1 MKDYDDKTL
10 MNFVRNN
17 NIKTAEDLSTK
28 FKQMYQDVIRI
39 MLENEMS
46 EQLGYDKFDRDSK
59 NTDNSRN
66 GHTHKKVRST
76 FGDLDIDIPR
86 DRNTEF
92 NPTIIPKHSKSL
104 SKDIENNIISM
115 YGRGMTTRDV
125 SDQVKEI
132 YGISLSAE
140 SISRIT
146 EDIMENAKE
155 WQARPLNSV
164 YPFLFLDAIHYS
176 VRTDGKVV
184 KRAAYVVLGINLDGI
199 KDVLGIYIG
208 ENESSKF
215 WLSVLTN
222 LKNRGVKDVF
232 IASVD
237 GLSGFPGAIN
247 SVFPQTKIQ
256 RCIVHQIRNS
266 LKYVSWKDKKEF
278 ARNLKEVYTSS
289 DSETGYDVLLK
300 IEEKWKEKYS
310 YVFKS
315 WKENWGELST
325 FFDYTPEIR
334 KIMYTTNAI
343 ESLNS
348 QYRKVTKT
356 KTVFPTDKSL
366 LKALYL
372 GTLNITKK
380 WKNPIRNWTPIL
392 GQLSIEFENRF

>member
-10 MNFVRNN
+10 MNFVKNN
-17 NIKTAEDLSTK
+17 NIRTAEDLSAK
-28 FKQMYQDVIRI
+28 FKEMYQDVIRI
-39 MLENEMS
+39 MLENEMN
-46 EQLGYDKFDRDSK
+46 EQLGYEKFDRDAK
-59 NTDNSRN
+59 DTPNSRN
-66 GHTHKKVRST
+66 GHNSKKIRST
-76 FGDLDIDIPR
+76 FGELNIDIPR
-86 DRNTEF
+86 DRDAEF
-92 NPTIIPKHSKSL
+92 DPTIIPKYSKSL

-115 YGRGMTTRDV
+115 YSRGMSTRDIT
-125 SDQVKEI
+125 DQVKDI
-132 YGISLSAE
+132 YGLNMSAE
-140 SISRIT
+140 TISKIT
-146 EDIMENAKE
+146 EDIMENARE
-155 WQARPLNSV
+155 WQARPLDSV

-184 KRAAYVVLGINLDGI
+184 KRAAYIVLGINLDGI

-237 GLSGFPGAIN
+237 GLSGFPSAIN

-266 LKYVSWKDKKEF
+266 LKYVSWKNKKEF
-278 ARNLKEVYTSS
+278 AKDLKEVYTSS
-289 DSETGYDVLLK
+289 DSETGYDILLNK
-300 IEEKWKEKYS
+300 EEKWGSKYS

-325 FFDYTPEIR
+325 FFEYTPEIR

-366 LKALYL
+366 LKILYL

-392 GQLSIEFENRF
+392 GQLSIEFEDRF

>member
-155 WQARPLNSV
+155 WQARPLDSV

-247 SVFPQTKIQ
+247 TVFTRTKIQ

-278 ARNLKEVYTSS
+278 AKDLKEVYTSI
-289 DSETGYDVLLK
+289 DSETGHDTLLK
-300 IEEKWKEKYS
+300 IEEKWSSKYS

-348 QYRKVTKT
+348 QYRKITKT

-392 GQLSIEFENRF
+392 GQLSIEFEDRF

>member
-10 MNFVRNN
+10 MNFVKNN
-17 NIKTAEDLSTK
+17 SIRTAEDLSTK
-28 FKQMYQDVIRI
+28 FKEMYQDVIRI
-39 MLENEMS
+39 MLENEMN
-46 EQLGYDKFDRDSK
+46 EQLGYDKFDREAK
-59 NTDNSRN
+59 EVDNSRN
-66 GHTHKKVRST
+66 GHTSKKVKST
-76 FGDLDIDIPR
+76 FGELNIDIPR
-86 DRNTEF
+86 DRNAEF
-92 NPTIIPKHSKSL
+92 DPTIIPKHSRSL

-115 YGRGMTTRDV
+115 YSRGMTTRDIT
-125 SDQVKEI
+125 DQVKDI
-132 YGISLSAE
+132 YGLTMSAE

-155 WQARPLNSV
+155 WQARPLDSI

-184 KRAAYVVLGINLDGI
+184 KRAAYIVLGINLDGI

-266 LKYVSWKDKKEF
+266 LKYVSWKEKKEF
-278 ARNLKEVYTSS
+278 AKDLKEVYTSI
-289 DSETGYDVLLK
+289 DSETGYDLLLK
-300 IEEKWKEKYS
+300 IEEKWGSKYS
-310 YVFKS
+310 YAFKS
-315 WKENWGELST
+315 WKDNWLELST

-356 KTVFPTDKSL
+356 KTVFPTDRSL

-392 GQLSIEFENRF
+392 GQLSIEFEDRF

>member
-10 MNFVRNN
+10 INFVKNN
-17 NIKTAEDLSTK
+17 NIRTAEELSAK
-28 FKQMYQDVIRI
+28 FKEMYQDVIKI
-39 MLENEMS
+39 MLENEMN
-46 EQLGYDKFDRDSK
+46 EQLGYDKFDREAK
-59 NTDNSRN
+59 TTPNSRN
-66 GHTHKKVRST
+66 GHNSKKVRST
-76 FGDLDIDIPR
+76 FGELNIDIPR
-86 DRNTEF
+86 DRDAEF
-92 NPTIIPKHSKSL
+92 NPTIIPKYSKSL
-104 SKDIENNIISM
+104 SKDVENNIISM
-115 YGRGMTTRDV
+115 YSRGMSTRDIT
-125 SDQVKEI
+125 DQVKDI
-132 YGISLSAE
+132 YGLTMSAE
-140 SISRIT
+140 TISNIT
-146 EDIMENAKE
+146 EDIMENARE
-155 WQARPLNSV
+155 WQARPLDSV
-164 YPFLFLDAIHYS
+164 YPFLFLDAIQYS
-176 VRTDGKVV
+176 VKTDGKVV

-266 LKYVSWKDKKEF
+266 LKYVSWKEKKEF
-278 ARNLKEVYTSS
+278 AKDLKEVYTSS
-289 DSETGYDVLLK
+289 DSEIGYDVLLSK
-300 IEEKWKEKYS
+300 EEKWSSKYA

-366 LKALYL
+366 LKILYL